1 MRYYKNGD
9 RVRLIRRLFTGREI
23 YPGEMGTVVSTQHD
37 DFVRNPQDGHSI
49 LVEFDRHIH
58 GHDALGFGRY
68 GHCWYVEPDDIT
80 YDIRP
85 MKKIPNYYFA
95 LPF

>member
-1 MRYYKNGD
+1 MRYYKIGD
-9 RVRLIRRLFTGREI
+9 RVRLIRRLFTGRSSYFNFGAI
-23 YPGEMGTVVSTQHD
+23 YPGEMGTV
-37 DFVRNPQDGHSI
+37 RNPQDGYSI

-58 GHDALGFGRY
+58 GHDGEGVGRY
-68 GHCWYVEPDDIT
+68 GHCWYVEPDDII